1 MDIARVAIES
11 PLLFHPSSSSLLRL
25 PLRFSV
31 VEEEDVDATA
41 LDRARS
47 VTVAV
52 LVVLVVRSSR

>member
-11 PLLFHPSSSSLLRL
+11 PLLFQPSSSSLLRL

>member
-31 VEEEDVDATA
+31 VEEEELVDATA

-52 LVVLVVRSSR
+52 VVVVRSSSR